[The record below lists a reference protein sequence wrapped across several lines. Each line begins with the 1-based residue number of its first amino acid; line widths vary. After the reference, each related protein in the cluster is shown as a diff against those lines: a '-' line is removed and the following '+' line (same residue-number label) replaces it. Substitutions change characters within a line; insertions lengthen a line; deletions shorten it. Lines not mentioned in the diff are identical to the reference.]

1 MHKSNPTYAA
11 PAATPLPSSPEE
23 LASATWDDI
32 ARHYNTLAAM
42 PLDRDNAE
50 EWLARWTLFEEIL
63 GEAATLA
70 AIAYTCDTN
79 DPAKE
84 AAHLRFAAEIAPR
97 QREQQVLLAQRL
109 LDTGFTRP
117 DLETTLLRFRTD
129 REIFRVENIPLLTEL
144 EELETGYNKIS
155 GGMTVDW
162 EGERL
167 TIPQLQPF
175 LKEKDRA
182 LRERAFRAGA
192 GAFIQQRDA
201 LAGNFDD
208 SYERRQ
214 KLARNAG
221 FSDFEAY
228 VFRSKYRFDY
238 TPDDCRRFHDSVE
251 ESVVPL
257 LRRLHDRRREALG
270 VETLRPWDLS
280 INVGLE
286 KPLAPFSTGAEFV
299 EVARRIFAGVD
310 GELGEQF
317 ASMADDG
324 LLDLESRPGK
334 APGGYCTTLP
344 FRGKPF
350 VFMNAVGVPDDVNTL
365 VHEAGHCFHDFAMQR
380 LPFIFQRSIGMEAA
394 ELASMSME
402 LLAAPFFARPIGYY
416 DEHDVTH
423 AWLEHLEDIPMSLCH
438 IASVDAFQSWIYTSG
453 RGHDRD
459 ERDAAWLRI
468 RERFEPGVDWSGL
481 RSERVAR
488 WYRQSH
494 IFLAPF
500 YYIEYGLAQLGALQV
515 WRNSLADYNG
525 AVAQYK
531 SALALGA
538 TTSLD
543 RIYSAAG
550 ARMVFDSAT
559 MKELME
565 LLEVQ
570 IERVSALIS
579 ESGSPS

>member
-1 MHKSNPTYAA
+1 MTTGNLTEN
-11 PAATPLPSSPEE
+11 TPLPTGPEE
-23 LASATWDDI
+23 LASAEWSDI
-32 ARHYNTLAAM
+32 ERHYTTLAAM
-42 PLDRDNAE
+42 PLDRENAE
-50 EWLARWTLFEEIL
+50 GWLAQWTRFEEIL

-70 AIAYTCDTN
+70 AIAYTCDTR
-79 DPAKE
+79 DPARE
-84 AAHLRFAAEIAPR
+84 AAHLRFAADIAPK
-97 QREQQVLLAQRL
+97 QREMQVKLAERL
-109 LDTGFTRP
+109 LDTGFTRE

-129 REIFRVENIPLLTEL
+129 REIFRAENIPLLGEL
-144 EELETGYNKIS
+144 EELETGYNRIS

-162 EGERL
+162 NGERL

-182 LRERAFRAGA
+182 VRERAFRAGA
-192 GAFIQQRDA
+192 GAYIREREAMAD
-201 LAGNFDD
+201 NFDQ
-208 SYERRQ
+208 SYARRQ

-221 FSDFEAY
+221 FRDFEAY

-251 ESVVPL
+251 ETVAPL
-257 LRRLHDRRREALG
+257 LERLHQRRRGDLG

-280 INVGLE
+280 VNTGLE
-286 KPLAPFSTGAEFV
+286 RPLAPFRTGAEFV
-299 EVARRIFAGVD
+299 EVAKRIFSGVD
-310 GELGEQF
+310 AELGEQF

-380 LPFIFQRSIGMEAA
+380 LPFIFQRSITMEAA

-416 DEHDVTH
+416 DERDVAH
-423 AWLEHLEDIPMSLCH
+423 AWIEHLEDIPMSLCH

-459 ERDAAWLRI
+459 ERDAQWLRI
-468 RERFEPGVDWSGL
+468 RERFERAIDWSGL
-481 RSERVAR
+481 RAERVAR

-500 YYIEYGLAQLGALQV
+500 YYIEYGIAQLGAIQV
-515 WRNSLADYNG
+515 WRNSLADYGG
-525 AVAQYK
+525 AVARYK
-531 SALALGA
+531 RALSLGA
-538 TTSLD
+538 TTSLPD
-543 RIYSAAG
+543 MYAAAG
-550 ARMVFDSAT
+550 AKMVFDAGT
-559 MKELME
+559 MRTLMDLVE
-565 LLEVQ
+565 EQ
-570 IERVSALIS
+570 IEQARQMIS
-579 ESGSPS
+579 DV